1 MKKII
6 FSAFFA
12 LSVCS
17 SYGQDG
23 FTYLQFKGGFVRKEA
38 MTISLGFDF
47 SKKYYSAYEV
57 TATYLK
63 SFDKKVSYETIFN
76 ETDSTYTKRELNH
89 AYENL
94 LLGIQYKPLVFR
106 QKNTAIKF
114 RLGGYIGTDFDNF
127 IASPNLGFE
136 FIQSLT
142 RRVDLTI
149 SNNNGYFFWASKPTR
164 WRNTAELGIR
174 VAL

>member
-1 MKKII
+1 MKTII
-6 FSAFFA
+6 FFSLFF
-12 LSVCS
+12 LSVLHT
-17 SYGQDG
+17 YAQEG
-23 FTYLQFKGGFVRKEA
+23 FTYLQLKGGYVRKDA

-47 SKKYYSAYEV
+47 STKYYSAYEL

-63 SFDKKVSYETIFN
+63 SFDKKVSFETIFN
-76 ETDSTYTKRELNH
+76 EADSSYTKRELNH
-89 AYENL
+89 AYDNL
-94 LLGIQYKPLVFR
+94 LLGVQYKPLLFR
-106 QKNTAIKF
+106 QKNTTVKF
-114 RLGGYIGTDFDNF
+114 RIGGYIGTDFDNF

-142 RRVDLTI
+142 RTVDLTI
-149 SNNNGYFFWASKPTR
+149 SNNNGYFFRASKPTR